1 MSFTKIL
8 RTPHSEIWAI
18 NENNEM
24 IGRIDIHYDTDE
36 AVDVAVMIKQKL
48 TQEQELELCQKI
60 DDDLVENKDIGDE
73 NFTMTI
79 AQVDS
84 VNVYGKVED

>member
-1 MSFTKIL
+1 MIFSKIL
-8 RTPHSEIWAI
+8 RTPHSEIWGI
-18 NENNEM
+18 TENNEM

-36 AVDVAVMIKQKL
+36 TVDVAVMIKQEL

-60 DDDLVENKDIGDE
+60 DDDLVENKDIGDD

-84 VNVYGKVED
+84 VNVYGKEED

>member
-1 MSFTKIL
+1 MIFSKIL
-8 RTPHSEIWAI
+8 RTPHSEIWGI
-18 NENNEM
+18 TENNEM

-36 AVDVAVMIKQKL
+36 TVDVAVMIKQEL

-60 DDDLVENKDIGDE
+60 DDDLVENKDIGDD

-84 VNVYGKVED
+84 VNVYGKEKD

>member
-1 MSFTKIL
+1 MLFIKIL
-8 RTPHSEIWAI
+8 RTPHSEIWGI
-18 NENNEM
+18 TENNEM

-36 AVDVAVMIKQKL
+36 SVDVAVMIKQEL
-48 TQEQELELCQKI
+48 TQDQELELCQKI
-60 DDDLVENKDIGDE
+60 DDDLVENKDIGDD

-84 VNVYGKVED
+84 VNVYGKEED

>member
-1 MSFTKIL
+1 MLFIKIL
-8 RTPHSEIWAI
+8 CTPHSEIWGI
-18 NENNEM
+18 TENNEM

-36 AVDVAVMIKQKL
+36 SVDVAVMIKQEL
-48 TQEQELELCQKI
+48 TQDQELELCQKI
-60 DDDLVENKDIGDE
+60 DDDLVENKDIGDD

-84 VNVYGKVED
+84 VNVYGKEED

>member
-1 MSFTKIL
+1 MIFSKIL
-8 RTPHSEIWAI
+8 RTPHSEIWGI

-36 AVDVAVMIKQKL
+36 TVDVAVMIKQEL

-60 DDDLVENKDIGDE
+60 DDDLVENKDIGDD

-84 VNVYGKVED
+84 VNVYGKEED

>member
-1 MSFTKIL
+1 MIFSKIL
-8 RTPHSEIWAI
+8 RTPHSEIWGI
-18 NENNEM
+18 TENNEM

-36 AVDVAVMIKQKL
+36 TVDVAVMIKQEL
-48 TQEQELELCQKI
+48 NQEQELELCQKI
-60 DDDLVENKDIGDE
+60 DDDLVENKDIGDD

-84 VNVYGKVED
+84 VNVYGKEED

>member
-1 MSFTKIL
+1 MIFTKIL
-8 RTPHSEIWAI
+8 RTPHSEIWGI
-18 NENNEM
+18 TEKNEM

-36 AVDVAVMIKQKL
+36 TVDVAVMIKQEL
-48 TQEQELELCQKI
+48 TQEQELGLCQKI
-60 DDDLVENKDIGDE
+60 DDDLVENKDIGDD

-84 VNVYGKVED
+84 VNVYGKEED

>member
-1 MSFTKIL
+1 MIFTKIL
-8 RTPHSEIWAI
+8 RTPHSEIWGI
-18 NENNEM
+18 TENNEM

-36 AVDVAVMIKQKL
+36 SVDVAVMIKQEL
-48 TQEQELELCQKI
+48 TQDQELELCQKI
-60 DDDLVENKDIGDE
+60 DDDLVENKDIGDD

-84 VNVYGKVED
+84 VNVYGKEED

>member
-1 MSFTKIL
+1 MIFSKIL
-8 RTPHSEIWAI
+8 RTPHSERWGIT
-18 NENNEM
+18 ENNEM

-36 AVDVAVMIKQKL
+36 TVDVAVMIKQEL

-60 DDDLVENKDIGDE
+60 DDDLVENKDIGDD

-84 VNVYGKVED
+84 VNVYGKEED

>member
-1 MSFTKIL
+1 MLFIKIL
-8 RTPHSEIWAI
+8 RTPHSEIWGI
-18 NENNEM
+18 TENNEM

-36 AVDVAVMIKQKL
+36 AVDVSVMIKQEL
-48 TQEQELELCQKI
+48 NQEQELELCQKI
-60 DDDLVENKDIGDE
+60 DDDLVENKDIGDD

-84 VNVYGKVED
+84 VNVYGKEED

>member
-1 MSFTKIL
+1 MRFTKIL

-36 AVDVAVMIKQKL
+36 AVDVAVMIRQEL

-84 VNVYGKVED
+84 VNVYGKEED

>member
-1 MSFTKIL
+1 MIFTKIL
-8 RTPHSEIWAI
+8 RTPHSEIWGI
-18 NENNEM
+18 TENKEM

-36 AVDVAVMIKQKL
+36 SVDVAVMIKQEL

-84 VNVYGKVED
+84 VNVYGKEED

>member
-1 MSFTKIL
+1 MIFTKIL
-8 RTPHSEIWAI
+8 RTPHSEIWGI
-18 NENNEM
+18 TENKEM

-36 AVDVAVMIKQKL
+36 SIDVAVMIKQEITK
-48 TQEQELELCQKI
+48 EQELELCQKI
-60 DDDLVENKDIGDE
+60 DDDLVENKDIGDD

-84 VNVYGKVED
+84 VNVYGKEED

>member
-36 AVDVAVMIKQKL
+36 AVDVSVMIKQEL

-60 DDDLVENKDIGDE
+60 DDDLVENKDIGDD

-84 VNVYGKVED
+84 VNVYGKEED

>member
-1 MSFTKIL
+1 MTFTKIL

-36 AVDVAVMIKQKL
+36 TVDVSVMIKQKL